1 MGSSPVVF
9 LKLYFNR
16 NVSMSVMRDAFQ
28 FCQVFWRQWSHARMF
43 MFYKWDSGENSLMLS
58 SCGFLCSSYIWNKK
72 LRWKLNC
79 FLEGR
84 SWEGFVGSYSLSCL
98 IKLKILTLDDI
109 RLEILLLGSIITKMW
124 VTLKSKLIYFKT

>member
-1 MGSSPVVF
+1 M
-9 LKLYFNR
+9 Y
-16 NVSMSVMRDAFQ
+16 
-28 FCQVFWRQWSHARMF
+28 

-58 SCGFLCSSYIWNKK
+58 ACGFLCSSYIWNKK

-79 FLEGR
+79 FLDGR

-124 VTLKSKLIYFKT
+124 VTLKSKLIYFKTYYWCGVGENWYVYLIQIVVIQGLCEGWHWPSLKRNL